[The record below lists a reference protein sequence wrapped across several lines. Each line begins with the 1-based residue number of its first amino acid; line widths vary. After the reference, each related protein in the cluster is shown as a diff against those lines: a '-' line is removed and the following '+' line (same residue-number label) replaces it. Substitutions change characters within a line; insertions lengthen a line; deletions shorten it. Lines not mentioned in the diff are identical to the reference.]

1 MAKSAQTGYVSLGV
15 RFFIKVVKSFWNFFP
30 QSLGQINEACQ
41 FSEFLEAIYYP
52 PGAWT
57 FFNRR
62 RQMDI
67 AANL

>member
-41 FSEFLEAIYYP
+41 FSEAVYYP

-62 RQMDI
+62 CQMDI
-67 AANL
+67 PADL